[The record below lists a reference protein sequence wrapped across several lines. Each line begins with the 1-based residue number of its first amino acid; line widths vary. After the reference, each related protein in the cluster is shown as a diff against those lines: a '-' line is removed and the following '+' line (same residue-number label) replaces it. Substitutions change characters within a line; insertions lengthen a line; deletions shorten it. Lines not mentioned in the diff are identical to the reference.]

1 MQFETFS
8 SHFDSHPSKT
18 QATICR
24 YADEFI
30 YLHNHGHM
38 IISYS

>member
-8 SHFDSHPSKT
+8 SHFDSRQSKT

-24 YADEFI
+24 CADEFI
-30 YLHNHGHM
+30 YLHNNGHM
-38 IISYS
+38 IINYS

>member
-8 SHFDSHPSKT
+8 SHFGSRPSKT

-24 YADEFI
+24 CADEFI
-30 YLHNHGHM
+30 YLHNHNHM